1 MANNVSENVSMNP
14 AREHDGYDE
23 LLKSIRDRF
32 SSFANSDTKRMLYTT
47 DGTKD
52 LYDILLRSIPEEARQ
67 HYNCNTCRH
76 FVNKYGGLVVIDQT
90 TGAQSP
96 VMWDPDVA
104 SDFFKPAVMEIWKP
118 FIARR

>member
-1 MANNVSENVSMNP
+1 MANNVSENVSMDP
-14 AREHDGYDE
+14 AREHDGYNE

-32 SSFANSDTKRMLYTT
+32 SSFANSDTKQMLYTT

-90 TGAQSP
+90 TGRSL
-96 VMWDPDVA
+96 
-104 SDFFKPAVMEIWKP
+104 
-118 FIARR
+118 R